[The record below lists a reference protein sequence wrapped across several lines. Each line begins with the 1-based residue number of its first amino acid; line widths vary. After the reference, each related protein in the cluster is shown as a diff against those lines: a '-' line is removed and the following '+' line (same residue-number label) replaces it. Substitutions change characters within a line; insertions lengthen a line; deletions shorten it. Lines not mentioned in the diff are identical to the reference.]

1 MNLVIKK
8 VTRDWGPT
16 PSEETVKYFE
26 IDEPTADEAFARYF
40 RECENRFR
48 YCNDIHHIIVDDA
61 KEAAYREWISDVN
74 NYANNGG
81 DMW

>member
-16 PSEETVKYFE
+16 PSEETEQYFE
-26 IDEPTADEAFARYF
+26 INEPTADEAFARYF
-40 RECENRFR
+40 RECENRFK
-48 YCNDIHHIIVDDA
+48 YCNDIFHVIVDPVKRD
-61 KEAAYREWISDVN
+61 KYTKWIGDIN
-74 NYANNGG
+74 NYAKAGG